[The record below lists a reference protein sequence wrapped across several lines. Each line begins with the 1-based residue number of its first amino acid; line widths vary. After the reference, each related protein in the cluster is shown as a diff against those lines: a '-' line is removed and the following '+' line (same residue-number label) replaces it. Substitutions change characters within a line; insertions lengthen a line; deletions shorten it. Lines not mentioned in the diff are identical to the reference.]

1 MNKLI
6 LLLLITPLFGFS
18 QGEQRYADGTATDQD
33 GNTFEWINYGDL
45 DWAIENAR
53 VLTYRDGNPIPY
65 ADTQYDSNGY
75 PISGAYYFDGPT
87 AVLCYNWYVHS
98 RIAPIGWRVAYSDD
112 WDNLENYLIANGYN
126 YDGTTTGNKIAKA
139 MASTIG
145 WENSEE
151 LGAVGN
157 DQILNNKSG
166 LNLPP
171 GGYMAYQLGVGFRFF
186 EKGRIA
192 VYWEN
197 YFKARLIGLNTNF
210 LASQENFPPFF
221 GAQFRFV
228 RDPYS
233 AFLGEQRYADDTDTD
248 QDGNTFEWINYGT
261 QDWAIENVEVVTY
274 RDGTPIPQ
282 VTDATEW
289 SNLTTGAWCYY
300 NNDPTKGKLYNWYAV
315 AGIHDND
322 PNTSNKVFAPDG
334 WHVPTDLELKILKQ
348 FLIENGYN
356 YNGTLGKNMASTSG
370 WNSYSI
376 NETVGNNQDLNNV
389 SGFNAFPVG
398 NRGALIGGGTSIY
411 EYYDIFYEEGE
422 STTFWLFNE
431 ASNDFAYF
439 FGLSFDNSILF
450 NYQDGII
457 KKNGF
462 SVRFVRDASTAS
474 SHDYSNAITIYPNPT
489 TSIVTLQG
497 DKQYDIEVYTIQGK
511 KVMALTGNT
520 IDMSHLSS
528 ATYIVKALDKVENEE
543 VSYKVVKN

>member
-1 MNKLI
+1 LNKLI

-53 VLTYRDGNPIPY
+53 VLTYRDGTPIPQVIDANEWLNNY
-65 ADTQYDSNGY
+65 LGARCTDLNGY
-75 PISGAYYFDGPT
+75 IF
-87 AVLCYNWYVHS
+87 YNWYVHS

-112 WDNLENYLIANGYN
+112 WYNLENYLIANGYN

-139 MASTIG
+139 MASTTG

-157 DQILNNKSG
+157 DQKLNNKSG
-166 LNLPP
+166 LNLFPL
-171 GGYMAYQLGVGFRFF
+171 GYMDLSYTIEFGHPYLVFTSQHLL
-186 EKGRIA
+186 A
-192 VYWEN
+192 VYWES
-197 YFKARLIGLNTNF
+197 YSKARLIGLNTNF
-210 LASQENFPPFF
+210 LASQENFPPNF

-233 AFLGEQRYADDTDTD
+233 AFLGEQRYTDGTSND

-261 QDWAIENVEVVTY
+261 QDWAIENTEVVTY

-334 WHVPTDLELKILKQ
+334 WRVPTDLELKVLKQ

-376 NETVGNNQDLNNV
+376 NETVGKNQDLNNV
-389 SGFNAFPVG
+389 GGFNAFPVG
-398 NRGALIGGGTSIY
+398 NRGASVVTSG
-411 EYYDIFYEEGE
+411 EYYDIFYGEGE

-431 ASNDFAYF
+431 EHPNFAYS

-450 NYQDGII
+450 NFPGGIN
-457 KKNGF
+457 KKCGF
-462 SVRFVRDASTAS
+462 SVRLIRDASTAS
-474 SHDYSNAITIYPNPT
+474 TKDYSDAITIYPNPT
-489 TSIVTLQG
+489 SSIINIEQDFTTAKVYEISGKELLKTTS
-497 DKQYDIEVYTIQGK
+497 K
-511 KVMALTGNT
+511 T
-520 IDMSHLSS
+520 IDLSELPS
-528 ATYIVKALDKVENEE
+528 NIYLLRLYDSNNRILGTGKII
-543 VSYKVVKN
+543 KN

>member
-65 ADTQYDSNGY
+65 ADTQDDSNGF
-75 PISGAYYFDGPT
+75 PISGAFYFDGPT
-87 AVLCYNWYVHS
+87 AVLYYNWYVHS
-98 RIAPIGWRVAYSDD
+98 RIAPVGWRVAYSDD

-166 LNLPP
+166 LNLFP
-171 GGYMAYQLGVGFRFF
+171 GGYMQHLGSSYINFF
-186 EKGRIA
+186 GKGQTA
-192 VYWEN
+192 VYWESSW
-197 YFKARLIGLNTNF
+197 KARYIGYSFNLST
-210 LASQENFPPFF
+210 SQEGFPPFY

-233 AFLGEQRYADDTDTD
+233 AFLGEQRYADDTATD

-261 QDWAIENVEVVTY
+261 QDWAIENTEVVTY

-300 NNDPTKGKLYNWYAV
+300 NNDPTKGKLYNWYVV

-322 PNTSNKVFAPDG
+322 PNTPNKVFAPDG
-334 WHVPTDLELKILKQ
+334 WRVPTDLELKILKQ

-389 SGFNAFPVG
+389 GGFNAFPMG
-398 NRGALIGGGTSIY
+398 IRGALIEGGTSID
-411 EYYDIFYEEGE
+411 EYYDIFYGDGDFA
-422 STTFWLFNE
+422 SFWLFNE
-431 ASNDFAYF
+431 ANNDFAYH

-450 NYQDGII
+450 NYPYDAN
-457 KKNGF
+457 KRNGF
-462 SVRFVRDASTAS
+462 PVRFVRDASTAS
-474 SHDYSNAITIYPNPT
+474 TNDYSNAISIYPNPT

-497 DKQYDIEVYTIQGK
+497 GKQYDIGVYTLQGK